1 MTSAPASRLLPPFA
15 LRGRFG
21 IVLAALFTASAAGAL
36 IAFFREEPTSG
47 SAPPPASRI
56 SIAQPGEPGTPLVFS
71 GTVYR
76 PDGETP
82 APGVVLYVYQ
92 TDATGIYGPPGQA
105 PRLRGWLRTDAE
117 GRYEVRTIR
126 PGSYPTGG
134 IAAHVHT
141 QLWGGGAATQWNSDL
156 LFAGDPDLSERE
168 LREAE
173 SAGRFA
179 SICTPT
185 TDPDGTLRCPFDLR
199 LKAEA
204 SRFEAGIRHGLDDA
218 PDWARP

>member
-1 MTSAPASRLLPPFA
+1 MTNARASRLRPAFA
-15 LRGRFG
+15 LRGRFVV
-21 IVLAALFTASAAGAL
+21 VLAALLAASAGAAV
-36 IAFFREEPTSG
+36 IAFSAEEPSSSG
-47 SAPPPASRI
+47 APAAPSRI
-56 SIAQPGEPGTPLVFS
+56 SIAPPGEPGTSLVFA

-92 TDATGIYGPPGQA
+92 TDATGIYGPPGKA
-105 PRLRGWLRTDAE
+105 PRLRGWLRTDAA

-156 LFAGDPDLSERE
+156 LFAGDPDLSPRE
-168 LREAE
+168 LREAD
-173 SAGRFA
+173 SAGRFS

-185 TDPDGTLRCPFDLR
+185 KDPDGTLRCPLDLR
-199 LKAEA
+199 LRAEA
-204 SRFEAGIRHGLDDA
+204 SHIQSGTRHGLDDA
-218 PDWARP
+218 PAWARP

>member
-1 MTSAPASRLLPPFA
+1 VAGDDTRNRKLARRRRGAAAIVAVTLL
-15 LRGRFG
+15 G
-21 IVLAALFTASAAGAL
+21 TAAGAAV
-36 IAFFREEPTSG
+36 IAFAGDESSEGTAG
-47 SAPPPASRI
+47 SPPSRI
-56 SIAQPGEPGTPLVFS
+56 AIAPPGEPGTPLVFS

-76 PDGETP
+76 PDGTTP

-92 TDATGIYGPPGQA
+92 TDAKGIYGPPGAA
-105 PRLRGWLRTDAE
+105 PRLRGWLRTDDQ

-156 LFAGDPDLSERE
+156 LFAGDPDLSQRE

-185 TDPDGTLRCPFDLR
+185 KDSDGTLRCPLDLR
-199 LKAEA
+199 LRAEA
-204 SRFEAGIRHGLDDA
+204 SHIQSGTRHGLDDA
-218 PDWARP
+218 PAWARP